1 MKKRWAKDVCCR
13 DRVAV
18 DNGRA
23 WKSACKC
30 VQDDVK
36 KLPVCSPDNA
46 SVLGVDRALLMSLRY
61 RFYSDPFLGQVDA
74 SRYGGENQTVPHRLS
89 APLALAEKKQ
99 SHSRS

>member
-1 MKKRWAKDVCCR
+1 MRTG

-36 KLPVCSPDNA
+36 KLPVCALDNA
-46 SVLGVDRALLMSLRY
+46 SVL
-61 RFYSDPFLGQVDA
+61 SDDA
-74 SRYGGENQTVPHRLS
+74 GWCESY
-89 APLALAEKKQ
+89 
-99 SHSRS
+99 